1 MENVIAERV
10 KHATLTKA
18 QQKIA
23 DYFIRNPERVGMCS
37 SMEVAKEIG
46 VSDASII
53 RFARAIGYE
62 GFTDLKNDIYNSLAM
77 QASGGANSLS
87 LSERYEVNRSK
98 YGGSGSREDYMK
110 VLRYNQERTFQHN
123 DEAVFDQAVSRLIS
137 AKHRYV
143 VGFRGCLG
151 TGIQCAWLMRFLL
164 DHVTSVSDEG
174 PGGIGLLQDISSEDC
189 ALFFSLSRY
198 YKSDLRLAELCKR
211 RGASVIAVTD
221 SVLSPLADLADV
233 LLLAEVKQMSFFNS
247 TVAVNMV
254 SEYLITKIAQQ
265 RSEIY
270 QATAKER
277 DLLTEEL
284 RL

>member
-77 QASGGANSLS
+77 QASGGVSGLS
-87 LSERYEVNRSK
+87 LSERYEMNRSK
-98 YGGSGSREDYMK
+98 YGGRGSREDYIK
-110 VLRYNQERTFQHN
+110 VMQYNQERTFQQN
-123 DEAVFDQAVSRLIS
+123 GEELFDQAVSRLIS
-137 AKHRYV
+137 AKNRYV
-143 VGFRGCLG
+143 IGFRGCLG
-151 TGIQCAWLMRFLL
+151 IGIQCAWLLRFLL
-164 DHVTSVSDEG
+164 DHVTAVSDEG

-198 YKSDLRLAELCKR
+198 YKSDLRLATLCR
-211 RGASVIAVTD
+211 ERGASLIVVTD
-221 SVLSPLADLADV
+221 GILSPMAELADV
-233 LLLAEVKQMSFFNS
+233 LLIVEDKQISFFNS
-247 TVAVNMV
+247 TAAVNMI
-254 SEYLITKIAQQ
+254 SEYLITKVAQQ
-265 RSEIY
+265 RTEYY
-270 QATAKER
+270 QETAKER

>member
-10 KHATLTKA
+10 RHATLTKA

-23 DYFIRNPERVGMCS
+23 DYFIRNPERVGMSS

-87 LSERYEVNRSK
+87 LSERFEVNRSI
-98 YGGSGSREDYMK
+98 YGGSGSWEDYIK

-123 DEAVFDQAVSRLIS
+123 DEEAFGRAVSHLIS

-151 TGIQCAWLMRFLL
+151 TGIQCAWLLRFML
-164 DHVTSVSDEG
+164 DHVASISDEG
-174 PGGIGLLQDISSEDC
+174 PGGIGLLQDISHEDC

-198 YKSDLRLAELCKR
+198 YKSDLRLAELCRK
-211 RGASVIAVTD
+211 RGAFIIVVTD
-221 SVLSPLADLADV
+221 SVLSPLAELADV

-247 TVAVNMV
+247 TAAVNMI
-254 SEYLITKIAQQ
+254 SEYLVTKVAQQ
-265 RSEIY
+265 RSEAY
-270 QATAKER
+270 RVTARER
-277 DLLTEEL
+277 DALTEEL

>member
-110 VLRYNQERTFQHN
+110 VLRYNQERTFQN
-123 DEAVFDQAVSRLIS
+123 IIF
-137 AKHRYV
+137 
-143 VGFRGCLG
+143 
-151 TGIQCAWLMRFLL
+151 T
-164 DHVTSVSDEG
+164 
-174 PGGIGLLQDISSEDC
+174 
-189 ALFFSLSRY
+189 
-198 YKSDLRLAELCKR
+198 R
-211 RGASVIAVTD
+211 R
-221 SVLSPLADLADV
+221 
-233 LLLAEVKQMSFFNS
+233 
-247 TVAVNMV
+247 VNQHL
-254 SEYLITKIAQQ
+254 YLIHSKSNT
-265 RSEIY
+265 
-270 QATAKER
+270 
-277 DLLTEEL
+277 
-284 RL
+284 RLFNRTDTFHLCTDVNG